1 MKRLA
6 MASAIS
12 LAASILLAPMS
23 KASGFIVVD
32 AAVSGGAM
40 LMPIRP
46 ILAPVPPIRPG
57 HPVVPPIPNP
67 GPRPILKGG
76 VSFGLHMQSEQI
88 KVDITDQVAKTYIT
102 QTFSN
107 DTDRNLAGTYLFPLP
122 EDTTF
127 SSFSLHIDGKPVEG
141 KILEA
146 QEARTQYEAIV
157 RSMVDPGLLEY
168 ADYKTVR
175 ARIFPIPA
183 HGTKKVE
190 LEYTQV
196 LHAEN
201 GMLKY
206 RFPLKADG
214 ETAPI
219 DEVKIDAKLSS
230 KQGLR
235 TIWSPTH
242 TITSNRQDNNQAK
255 VAMLSHD
262 SIPDKDFLLY
272 YSVSN
277 KDMAANLLTHK
288 NEGEDGYFLLTLTP
302 PVQSTQVIGKDIV
315 LVADTSGSM
324 QGDKIVQTKKALKY
338 IVEALTPADKFSI
351 VQFSTDV
358 DSFKSQVVPAT
369 PENKKAAVAFI
380 DDLEARGGTN
390 ISDALHTGLTML
402 NQVSDR
408 PAYVVLMTDGEPTVG
423 ETNITSL
430 LKSIAPKRDT
440 RIFDFGVGYDV
451 NTKLLNR
458 LAEDHHG
465 TAQYVE
471 PSENLETA
479 LSGFYQKIKSPVLSN
494 VSIAYDGITIKD
506 CYPREVKD
514 IFAGSQVLLI
524 GKYKNGAKA
533 TVNLTGKVNGVAKA
547 YSFPLT
553 FENNSADHTYLPRLW
568 AMRRI
573 GHLTQVA
580 QENGENKE
588 VVDEIIA
595 LSKKYGIISNY
606 TSFLVTDP
614 SETHGSAI
622 NRPMPVRGGDDGNL
636 AFERRR
642 QSGRWDFAPNTS
654 RKESAVRG
662 SFAGGGGGGPS
673 VAPVSGRLLRGA
685 MAPPPPAM
693 VPTMA
698 SASPLPAT
706 NMGRYVHSAGDNM
719 YADEGGKGMH
729 FYQADKKAQVLDG
742 RPIVRDVRSSGF
754 YAAAKSASVSE
765 VGQSAVLNQKALNK
779 LKNVDVLAKDEESSA
794 IKSIEDKTFYLR
806 GGAWVDSTYNESSSP
821 KAQVVQFG
829 SKEYFDLIHATPGLS
844 KYLSVGKE
852 VIVVFKGHTYKIVS
866 PSAS

>member
-6 MASAIS
+6 LASALS
-12 LAASILLAPMS
+12 LAATILLAPMS
-23 KASGFIVVD
+23 QASGFIVVD
-32 AAVSGGAM
+32 SAVSGGAL
-40 LMPIRP
+40 LMPPIRP
-46 ILAPVPPIRPG
+46 ILAPVTPVRPVHPG
-57 HPVVPPIPNP
+57 RPVVPPIPDP
-67 GPRPILKGG
+67 GVRPVLKGG

-146 QEARTQYEAIV
+146 QEARSQYEAIV

-190 LEYTQV
+190 LEYTQI

-206 RFPLKADG
+206 RFPLKAEG
-214 ETAPI
+214 ETSPI
-219 DEVKIDAKLSS
+219 DEVKIDAKLNS
-230 KQGLR
+230 KSGLR

-242 TITSNRQDNNQAK
+242 TITSNRTDNNQAK
-255 VAMLSHD
+255 VAMLAHD

-277 KDMAANLLTHK
+277 KDLAANLLTHK

-302 PVQSTQVIGKDIV
+302 PVQSKEVIGKDIV

-338 IVEALTPADKFSI
+338 IVDALSPADKFSI
-351 VQFSTDV
+351 VQFATDV
-358 DSFKSQVVPAT
+358 ESFKTQVVPAT
-369 PENKKAAVAFI
+369 PENKKAAAAFI

-390 ISDALHTGLTML
+390 ISDAMHTGLTML
-402 NQVSDR
+402 NQVSER

-423 ETNITSL
+423 ETNVATL

-451 NTKLLNR
+451 NTKLLNK

-494 VSIAYDGITIKD
+494 VSIAYDGITVKD
-506 CYPREVKD
+506 TYPREVKD
-514 IFAGSQVLLI
+514 IFAGSQVLLL

-533 TVNLTGKVNGVAKA
+533 TVNLTGKVNGVSKA
-547 YSFPLT
+547 YSFPLN
-553 FENNSADHTYLPRLW
+553 FENSSADHTYLPRLW

-580 QENGENKE
+580 QDNGDSKE
-588 VVDEIIA
+588 VVDEIVA

-614 SETHGSAI
+614 SESHGSAI
-622 NRPMPVRGGDDGNL
+622 NGRPMPMRGDVMSM
-636 AFERRR
+636 RRPR
-642 QSGRWDFAPNTS
+642 AGFA
-654 RKESAVRG
+654 
-662 SFAGGGGGGPS
+662 AGGGGFGTRNESPVRGTVIAASIPAPS
-673 VAPVSGRLLRGA
+673 STSRVNG
-685 MAPPPPAM
+685 MIPPPPAM
-693 VPTMA
+693 VPSWMPDAIMGKHVHFEGDAA
-698 SASPLPAT
+698 SAPA
-706 NMGRYVHSAGDNM
+706 
-719 YADEGGKGMH
+719 E
-729 FYQADKKAQVLDG
+729 KKAHYRSRQQLQILDD
-742 RPIVRDVRSSGF
+742 RPLVRDLREASSGF
-754 YAAAKSASVSE
+754 VATKPEPMLSASGKSAVANS
-765 VGQSAVLNQKALNK
+765 KALDK
-779 LKNVDVLAKDEESSA
+779 LKNTDVIAKDEESSA
-794 IKSIEDKTFYLR
+794 IKSIEDKTFYLKN
-806 GGAWVDSTYNESSSP
+806 GAWVDSTYNEGSSP
-821 KAQVVQFG
+821 KALTIQFG
-829 SKEYFDLIHATPGLS
+829 SKDYFDLIHNTPGIS
-844 KYLSVGKE
+844 KFLAIGRDVTL
-852 VIVVFKGHTYKIVS
+852 VFKGHSYRVVS
-866 PSAS
+866 PPAA

>member
-6 MASAIS
+6 MASALS

-23 KASGFIVVD
+23 KASGFIVID
-32 AAVSGGAM
+32 PAVSGGVM
-40 LMPIRP
+40 LM
-46 ILAPVPPIRPG
+46 PPIRPVLAPIPRPG
-57 HPVVPPIPNP
+57 HNPVIPPIPNP

-88 KVDITDQVAKTYIT
+88 KVDITDQIAKTYIT

-183 HGTKKVE
+183 HGIKKVE
-190 LEYTQV
+190 LEYTQI

-206 RFPLKADG
+206 RFPLKAEG
-214 ETAPI
+214 ETSPI

-242 TITSNRQDNNQAK
+242 SITTNRGDNNQAK
-255 VAMLSHD
+255 IAMLAHD

-277 KDMAANLLTHK
+277 KELAANLLTHK

-302 PVQSTQVIGKDIV
+302 PVQSKEVIGKDIV

-338 IVEALTPADKFSI
+338 IVEALSPADKFSI

-358 DSFKSQVVPAT
+358 ESFKPQVVPAT

-380 DDLEARGGTN
+380 DELEARGGTN
-390 ISDALHTGLTML
+390 ISDAMHTGLTML
-402 NQVSDR
+402 NQVSER

-423 ETNITSL
+423 ETNVSAL

-494 VSIAYDGITIKD
+494 VSIAYDGITVKD
-506 CYPREVKD
+506 TYPREVKD
-514 IFAGSQVLLI
+514 IFAGSQVLLL
-524 GKYKNGAKA
+524 GKYKTGAKA
-533 TVNLTGKVNGVAKA
+533 TVSLTGKVNGIAKA
-547 YSFPLT
+547 YSFPLN

-580 QENGENKE
+580 QENGDNKE
-588 VVDEIIA
+588 VVDEIVS

-614 SETHGSAI
+614 SETHGSAMG
-622 NRPMPVRGGDDGNL
+622 RPMATRGFTNADAVRRP
-636 AFERRR
+636 APA
-642 QSGRWDFAPNTS
+642 RWDFAPNVW
-654 RKESAVRG
+654 RKEASVGGAGGASTSSALRG
-662 SFAGGGGGGPS
+662 SMMHAYTAGL
-673 VAPVSGRLLRGA
+673 V
-685 MAPPPPAM
+685 PPPPAALPM
-693 VPTMA
+693 MA
-698 SASPLPAT
+698 SLPPV
-706 NMGRYVHSAGDNM
+706 NMGASISRGDNQ
-719 YADEGGKGMH
+719 YGAKAASSWH
-729 FYQADKKAQVLDG
+729 QAPREVQILDG
-742 RPIVRDVRSSGF
+742 RPIVRDYRDSGIF
-754 YAAAKSASVSE
+754 VNDKSKSVSE
-765 VGQSAVLNQKALNK
+765 VGQSAVVSQKALNRMK
-779 LKNVDVLAKDEESSA
+779 VVDVLAKDEESEA
-794 IKSIEDKTFYLR
+794 IKSVEDKTFYLK
-806 GGAWVDSTYNESSSP
+806 GGTWVDSTYSVASSP
-821 KAQVVQFG
+821 KVQVIQFG
-829 SKEYFDLIHATPGLS
+829 SKDYFDLIHTTPGLA
-844 KYLSVGKE
+844 KFLAVGKDMT
-852 VIVVFKGHTYKIVS
+852 VVFKGHTYKIVS
-866 PSAS
+866 PTTT

>member
-6 MASAIS
+6 MASALS
-12 LAASILLAPMS
+12 LAATILLAPMS
-23 KASGFIVVD
+23 QASGFIVVD
-32 AAVSGGAM
+32 SAVSGGAL
-40 LMPIRP
+40 LMPAMTPIPGPLPPVRP
-46 ILAPVPPIRPG
+46 IHPPVHPGRPT
-57 HPVVPPIPNP
+57 PPIPTP

-146 QEARTQYEAIV
+146 QEARTQYEEIV

-190 LEYTQV
+190 LEYTQI

-206 RFPLKADG
+206 RFPLKAEG
-214 ETAPI
+214 ESSPI
-219 DEVKIDAKLSS
+219 DEVKIDAKLNS

-242 TITSNRQDNNQAK
+242 TITSNRADNNQAK
-255 VAMLSHD
+255 VSMLAHN

-277 KDMAANLLTHK
+277 KDLAANLLTHK

-302 PVQSTQVIGKDIV
+302 PVQSKEVIGKDIV

-324 QGDKIVQTKKALKY
+324 QGDKIVQTKKALKF
-338 IVEALTPADKFSI
+338 IVDALSPADKFSI
-351 VQFSTDV
+351 VQFATDV
-358 DSFKSQVVPAT
+358 ESFKPQVVPAT
-369 PENKKAAVAFI
+369 PENKKAAAAFI

-390 ISDALHTGLTML
+390 ISDAMHTGLTML
-402 NQVSDR
+402 NQVSER
-408 PAYVVLMTDGEPTVG
+408 PAYCVLMTDGEPTVG
-423 ETNITSL
+423 ETNVSTL

-479 LSGFYQKIKSPVLSN
+479 LSSFYQKIKSPVLSN
-494 VSIAYDGITIKD
+494 VSIAYDGITVKD
-506 CYPREVKD
+506 VYPREVKD
-514 IFAGSQVLLI
+514 IFAGSQVLLL
-524 GKYKNGAKA
+524 GKYRNGAKA
-533 TVNLTGKVNGVAKA
+533 TVNLTGKVNGVSKA
-547 YSFPLT
+547 YSFPLN
-553 FENNSADHTYLPRLW
+553 FEANSADHTYLPRLW

-573 GHLTQVA
+573 GHLTDVA
-580 QENGENKE
+580 QNNGDSKE

-614 SETHGSAI
+614 SEGHGTAI
-622 NRPMPVRGGDDGNL
+622 NRPMPMPMQRPMTLRRSRSGLDFLGAAGAGGGARLNE
-636 AFERRR
+636 A
-642 QSGRWDFAPNTS
+642 
-654 RKESAVRG
+654 AVRG
-662 SFAGGGGGGPS
+662 TM
-673 VAPVSGRLLRGA
+673 V
-685 MAPPPPAM
+685 PPPPAM
-693 VPTMA
+693 VP
-698 SASPLPAT
+698 SFGSPMSSFNGAKSS
-706 NMGRYVHSAGDNM
+706 GG
-719 YADEGGKGMH
+719 YAH
-729 FYQADKKAQVLDG
+729 RQLAADK
-742 RPIVRDVRSSGF
+742 PSVRDYREGDAMMEAKKPSAPIADSGR
-754 YAAAKSASVSE
+754 
-765 VGQSAVLNQKALNK
+765 SAVVYTKALNK
-779 LKNVDVLAKDEESSA
+779 LKNTDVVAMAKDEESSA
-794 IKSIEDKTFYLR
+794 VKSIEDKTFYLR
-806 GGAWVDSTYNESSSP
+806 NGVWVDSAFSEGASP
-821 KAQVVQFG
+821 KASIYRFG
-829 SKEYFDLIHATPGLS
+829 SKEYFDMIHETPGIS
-844 KYLSVGKE
+844 KYLAIGKQ
-852 VIVVFKGHTYKIVS
+852 VMLMFKGRAYTIIS
-866 PSAS
+866 APSA

>member
-6 MASAIS
+6 LASALS
-12 LAASILLAPMS
+12 LATTILLAPMS
-23 KASGFIVVD
+23 QASGFIVVD
-32 AAVSGGAM
+32 SAVSGGAL
-40 LMPIRP
+40 LMPPIRP
-46 ILAPVPPIRPG
+46 ILAPVTPVRPVRPG
-57 HPVVPPIPNP
+57 HPIVPPIPNP
-67 GPRPILKGG
+67 GPHPVLKGG

-190 LEYTQV
+190 LEYTQI

-206 RFPLKADG
+206 RFPLKAEG
-214 ETAPI
+214 ETSPI
-219 DEVKIDAKLSS
+219 DEVKIDAKLNS
-230 KQGLR
+230 KSGLR

-242 TITSNRQDNNQAK
+242 TITSNRTDNNQAK
-255 VAMLSHD
+255 VSMLAHD

-277 KDMAANLLTHK
+277 KDLAANLLTHK
-288 NEGEDGYFLLTLTP
+288 NEGEDGYFLLTLSP
-302 PVQSTQVIGKDIV
+302 PLQSKEVIGKDIV

-338 IVEALTPADKFSI
+338 IVDALSPADKFSI
-351 VQFSTDV
+351 VQFATDV
-358 DSFKSQVVPAT
+358 ESFKTQVVPAT
-369 PENKKAAVAFI
+369 PENKKAAAAFI

-390 ISDALHTGLTML
+390 ISDAMHTGLTML
-402 NQVSDR
+402 NQVSER

-423 ETNITSL
+423 ETNISTL

-451 NTKLLNR
+451 NTKLLNK

-494 VSIAYDGITIKD
+494 VSIAYDGITVKD
-506 CYPREVKD
+506 TYPREVKD
-514 IFAGSQVLLI
+514 IFAGSQVLLL

-533 TVNLTGKVNGVAKA
+533 TVNLTGKVNGVSKA
-547 YSFPLT
+547 YSFPLN
-553 FENNSADHTYLPRLW
+553 FENSSADHTYLPRLW

-580 QENGENKE
+580 QDNGDSKE

-595 LSKKYGIISNY
+595 LSKKFGIISNY

-614 SETHGSAI
+614 SESHGSAL
-622 NRPMPVRGGDDGNL
+622 NGRPMPMSMPMRGDM
-636 AFERRR
+636 RR
-642 QSGRWDFAPNTS
+642 GW
-654 RKESAVRG
+654 V
-662 SFAGGGGGGPS
+662 GGGGGSFIGGATTTPVRGS
-673 VAPVSGRLLRGA
+673 LMAAASTKAQFGDHQNRMVAPA
-685 MAPPPPAM
+685 PAM
-693 VPTMA
+693 V
-698 SASPLPAT
+698 SAGSWLPET
-706 NMGRYVHSAGDNM
+706 SMGKHVHSEGDAA
-719 YADEGGKGMH
+719 YAPGE
-729 FYQADKKAQVLDG
+729 KKQRNRQVKEVQMLDD
-742 RPIVRDVRSSGF
+742 RPIVRDFREASSGF
-754 YAAAKSASVSE
+754 VATKPAPRIQESGKSAVAYS
-765 VGQSAVLNQKALNK
+765 KALYK
-779 LKNVDVLAKDEESSA
+779 LKNTDVIAKDEESSA
-794 IKSIEDKTFYLR
+794 IKSIEDKTFYLKN
-806 GGAWVDSTYNESSSP
+806 GAWVDSTYNEGSSP
-821 KAQVVQFG
+821 KALTIQFG
-829 SKEYFDLIHATPGLS
+829 SKDYFDLIHNTPGIS
-844 KYLSVGKE
+844 KYLAIGRDVTL
-852 VIVVFKGHTYKIVS
+852 VFKGHSYRVVS
-866 PSAS
+866 PPSA

>member
-6 MASAIS
+6 LASALS
-12 LAASILLAPMS
+12 LAATILLAPMS
-23 KASGFIVVD
+23 QASGFIVID
-32 AAVSGGAM
+32 SAVSGGAL
-40 LMPIRP
+40 LMPPIRP
-46 ILAPVPPIRPG
+46 IPAPIPPVRPVRPG
-57 HPVVPPIPNP
+57 HPVVPPIPTP
-67 GPRPILKGG
+67 GPRPVLKGG

-146 QEARTQYEAIV
+146 QEARSQYEAIV

-190 LEYTQV
+190 LEYTQI

-206 RFPLKADG
+206 RFPLKAEG
-214 ETAPI
+214 ETSPI
-219 DEVKIDAKLSS
+219 DEVKIDAKLNS
-230 KQGLR
+230 KSGLR

-242 TITSNRQDNNQAK
+242 TITSNRTDNNQAK
-255 VAMLSHD
+255 VAMLAHD

-277 KDMAANLLTHK
+277 KDLAANLLTHK

-302 PVQSTQVIGKDIV
+302 PVQSKEVIGKDIV

-338 IVEALTPADKFSI
+338 IVEALSPADKFSI
-351 VQFSTDV
+351 VQFATDV
-358 DSFKSQVVPAT
+358 ESFKTQVVPAT

-390 ISDALHTGLTML
+390 ISDAMHTGLTML
-402 NQVSDR
+402 NQVSER

-423 ETNITSL
+423 ETNVTAL

-451 NTKLLNR
+451 NTKLLNK

-479 LSGFYQKIKSPVLSN
+479 MSGFYQKIKSPVLSN
-494 VSIAYDGITIKD
+494 VSIAYDGITVKD
-506 CYPREVKD
+506 TYPREVKD
-514 IFAGSQVLLI
+514 IFAGSQVLLL
-524 GKYKNGAKA
+524 GKYKTGAKA

-547 YSFPLT
+547 YSFPLN
-553 FENNSADHTYLPRLW
+553 FENSSADHTYLPRLW

-580 QENGENKE
+580 QDNGDSKE
-588 VVDEIIA
+588 VVDEIVA
-595 LSKKYGIISNY
+595 LSKKFGIISNY

-614 SETHGSAI
+614 SESHGSAMN
-622 NRPMPVRGGDDGNL
+622 NRPMPMRLGDNMRR
-636 AFERRR
+636 ER
-642 QSGRWDFAPNTS
+642 
-654 RKESAVRG
+654 
-662 SFAGGGGGGPS
+662 FAGGGGGSFIGATSTPVRGTLIAPS
-673 VAPVSGRLLRGA
+673 TTSRMMARSSG
-685 MAPPPPAM
+685 MVPPPPAM
-693 VPTMA
+693 VPAWGMPEV
-698 SASPLPAT
+698 S
-706 NMGRYVHSAGDNM
+706 MGKSVHWAADAAAPGEKKVAFYKSRQQLQILDDRAGT
-719 YADEGGKGMH
+719 
-729 FYQADKKAQVLDG
+729 
-742 RPIVRDVRSSGF
+742 RDFKDVSSGF
-754 YAAAKSASVSE
+754 VASKPDARLPES
-765 VGQSAVLNQKALNK
+765 GMSAVAHSKALNK
-779 LKNVDVLAKDEESSA
+779 LKNTDVVAMDKEESSA
-794 IKSIEDKTFYLR
+794 IKSIEDKTFYLKN
-806 GGAWVDSTYNESSSP
+806 GAWVDSTYSEGSSP
-821 KAQVVQFG
+821 KALTIQFG
-829 SKEYFDLIHATPGLS
+829 SKDYFDLIHNTPGIS
-844 KYLSVGKE
+844 KYLAIGRDVTL
-852 VIVVFKGHTYKIVS
+852 VFKGHSYRVVS
-866 PSAS
+866 PPSA